1 MTERRERGWLPE
13 GGNPPRRGV
22 LEDTLFRRLE
32 EMRKKPPGEL
42 FELLERTLEVLRA
55 TKEALLE
62 QRREIRSL
70 ATAVDTLRRRVDQLV
85 QPRPDYAHRQPEP
98 EPEPERDPQPAPDAE
113 QVLEPVIEPGF
124 DPAVEPEPE
133 DEPEPE
139 PDLLPAAGPSVELPP
154 VEQPSFERPGFEQPR
169 FDRQEL
175 DHVVV
180 ETAPEATFAPTS
192 EPTPEPVFEPA
203 AEHVLML
210 STAAGYRILIGD
222 GAEPGS
228 SIDVDGVVFRVAG
241 RMSSPF
247 PGDTRTAFFA
257 TRSDSTRSDRRPA
270 GRSRTPYGPI
280 TPRSRRRVVPVRLV
294 ADGRA
299 RSRPPRRRHAE

>member
-85 QPRPDYAHRQPEP
+85 QPRPDYAHPQPEP

-154 VEQPSFERPGFEQPR
+154 VDQSRFEPAEV
-169 FDRQEL
+169 

-180 ETAPEATFAPTS
+180 EIPAEAISEPAPEATF
-192 EPTPEPVFEPA
+192 EPTPEPVFEAA

-228 SIDVDGVVFRVAG
+228 SDRRRRSRLPG
-241 RMSSPF
+241 RGPYELALPRRHPDRLLRHPLGLDSLGLDSL
-247 PGDTRTAFFA
+247 GLHSLGLHRAARERRTA
-257 TRSDSTRSDRRPA
+257 RLLLEA
-270 GRSRTPYGPI
+270 GG
-280 TPRSRRRVVPVRLV
+280 V
-294 ADGRA
+294 
-299 RSRPPRRRHAE
+299 